1 VHVLAEKF
9 QRLQASDLIEV
20 IKMVKANQTSE
31 MYVRED
37 GEGNEQTIRLFLF
50 FALPLFLFS
59 SDIVTK

>member
-1 VHVLAEKF
+1 MLAEKF

-37 GEGNEQTIRLFLF
+37 GEGNEQPLLVILF
-50 FALPLFLFS
+50 FVLPMF
-59 SDIVTK
+59 